1 MWSIFYK
8 EKVASNM
15 SLEET
20 WDTTEIAGDL
30 VEQMA
35 PNFMADNKTKKPF

>member
-1 MWSIFYK
+1 
-8 EKVASNM
+8 M

-30 VEQMA
+30 VEQMT
-35 PNFMADNKTKKPF
+35 PNFMADNKSKNRFKHEIKKMPKPS

>member
-8 EKVASNM
+8 GNV

-30 VEQMA
+30 VEQMT